1 MILGVKA
8 LTYSA
13 EIYDDGSEEYEK
25 SKFEEWIEAKMG
37 DKADD
42 ILIGFS
48 VVTAIGLAVLLFMI
62 LPTFVIN
69 FLKRHI
75 SEPLA
80 LSGLEGVLKIGL
92 FIGYISLIAKMKDVR
107 RVFEYHGAEHKVIH
121 CFESGQEL
129 TVENAR
135 KFTTLHPRCG
145 TSFLLI
151 VMVISIIMF
160 SFVGWTSVFVR
171 VGLKLLLLPL
181 VAGLSFEIIKWAGR
195 HDNMLVN
202 MVSYPGLMLQK
213 LTTRE
218 PDDQQLEVAIVAMKE
233 VLAGD
238 VWEES
243 C

>member
-1 MILGVKA
+1 
-8 LTYSA
+8 
-13 EIYDDGSEEYEK
+13 
-25 SKFEEWIEAKMG
+25 
-37 DKADD
+37 
-42 ILIGFS
+42 
-48 VVTAIGLAVLLFMI
+48 
-62 LPTFVIN
+62 
-69 FLKRHI
+69 
-75 SEPLA
+75 
-80 LSGLEGVLKIGL
+80 
-92 FIGYISLIAKMKDVR
+92 MKDVR